1 MDNLRILSA
10 QLNPSRGVCDIAGN
24 AKKIADIWQQA
35 DAQQVDLV
43 VTPEQS
49 LTGYPLEDLA
59 TQPDVLESCQT
70 AVQELVKF
78 SQTRQAGILVGLPER
93 EDGKIYNSM
102 YLIEQGEIKAKV
114 RKHDLPNEDVFDE
127 KRIYTSNQDIKAVDF
142 RGHKLGVLI
151 CEDIWHPEV
160 AGELLSQGAEVLIA
174 PNASPWHTGKQTK
187 RITDVL
193 QPRIAETQLPILY
206 VNQVGG
212 MDELIFDGHS
222 MALNG
227 DGTPAF
233 IAKGF
238 QEDKTILDLTF
249 QNGKAAFAPAEITPF
264 YSDLQMTWQALTLGT
279 RDYIRKNGF
288 QKAHLGNS
296 GGIDSAVVAALAV
309 DAIGPENVDLYRLPS
324 KYTQDDSNDDAME
337 TANLLGA
344 NCETIDIWPV
354 YEAAMN
360 AVKGHFKAN
369 RDDATSAN
377 IQARVRGLLLM
388 ALSNRNDSLL
398 LSTGNKSEMTV
409 GWATL
414 YGDMNGAFNPLKGVD
429 KLLVYD
435 LAAWRNTYTP
445 DNVLGP
451 KGQVISQNS
460 IDKKAKAELGPGN
473 NFDEDTLAPYPVLT
487 DINRR
492 FIEQNQSVAQIKTET
507 GFSDYQVEDTIK
519 RTDINEFKRR
529 QACPGLKITSRDFGK
544 GYRVPIT
551 RPNTIKMIKDIQQL
565 RLAV

>member
-10 QLNPSRGVCDIAGN
+10 QINPSRGVCDIAGN
-24 AKKIADIWQQA
+24 AQAIATIWQQA

-59 TQPDVLESCQT
+59 TQPDVLASCQI
-70 AVQELVKF
+70 AVQELVKL
-78 SQTRQAGILVGLPER
+78 SRMRQSGILVGLPEI

-102 YLIEQGEIKAKV
+102 YLIEEGAIKAKV
-114 RKHDLPNEDVFDE
+114 RKHDLPNDDVFDE
-127 KRIYTSNQDIKAVDF
+127 KRIYTSNPDVNVVDF
-142 RGHKLGVLI
+142 RGHKIGVPI

-160 AGELLSQGAEVLIA
+160 AAELLIQGAEVLIV
-174 PNASPWHTGKQTK
+174 PNASPWQTGKQQK

-222 MALNG
+222 TAING
-227 DGTPAF
+227 DGEIAF
-233 IAKGF
+233 VAKGF
-238 QEDKTILDLTF
+238 QQDMTILDLTF
-249 QNGKAAFAPAEITPF
+249 MNGKARFAPATITPF
-264 YSDLQMTWQALTLGT
+264 QDDMQMTWQALVLGT
-279 RDYIRKNGF
+279 RDYVRKNGF

-309 DAIGPENVDLYRLPS
+309 DALGPDNVDLYRLPS

-354 YEAAMN
+354 YEAAIN
-360 AVKGHFKAN
+360 AVSSHFNTN

-429 KLLVYD
+429 KLLVYK
-435 LAAWRNTYTP
+435 LAKWRNEHMP
-445 DNVLGP
+445 DDVLGP
-451 KGQVISQNS
+451 RGQVIAQNS
-460 IDKKAKAELGPGN
+460 IDKLAKAELGPGN
-473 NFDEDTLAPYPVLT
+473 NFDEDTLAPYPILT

-492 FIEQNQSVAQIKTET
+492 FIEQNQSVSQIKTET
-507 GFSDYQVEDTIK
+507 GYSDHHIEDTIK

-551 RPNTIKMIKDIQQL
+551 RPNTIKMIDQVNQL
-565 RLAV
+565 RLA